1 MLSTYTKTTI
11 NMILF
16 ALVLLGSLNYLMI
29 AAGYDIMKNIP
40 HQYTMIIYIIIGCAA
55 IILAV
60 NRTTWLPFLGK
71 SVLPSTLVPLKQA
84 TSYNKIITV
93 KTKPNSKIA
102 YWASSVTLSDG
113 KIPDVDTAYD
123 DYSNSGVVMSDEN
136 GMAYLPIM
144 EGGKYK
150 VPYNRVID
158 RHVHYRIIGLEHGMI
173 GKIHTKKY

>member
-1 MLSTYTKTTI
+1 MISNYTKTTI
-11 NMILF
+11 NMLLF
-16 ALVLLGSLNYLMI
+16 ALVLLGSLNYIIM

-40 HQYTMIIYIIIGCAA
+40 HKYTMMIYIIIGCAA
-55 IILAV
+55 IILALK
-60 NRTTWLPFLGK
+60 RTTWLPFLGK
-71 SVLPSTLVPLKQA
+71 SVLPSTLVPLRQP

-102 YWASSVTLSDG
+102 YWASSVTLPNG
-113 KIPDVDTAYD
+113 MIPDVATAYD

-136 GMAYLPIM
+136 GFANLPIM
-144 EGGKYK
+144 EGSSYI
-150 VPYNRVID
+150 VPSNRIID

>member
-29 AAGYDIMKNIP
+29 FIGYDIMKNIP
-40 HQYTMIIYIIIGCAA
+40 HQYAMIIYIIIVISA
-55 IILAV
+55 IILAF

-71 SVLPSTLVPLKQA
+71 SVFPSALVPLKQL
-84 TSYNKIITV
+84 TNYDRIITV
-93 KTKPNSKIA
+93 KTKPNSKVA
-102 YWASSVTLSDG
+102 YWASSVTLSNG
-113 KIPDVDTAYD
+113 MIPDVDTAYG

-136 GMAYLPIM
+136 GIANFPIM
-144 EGGKYK
+144 EGSSYI
-150 VPYNRVID
+150 VPSNRIID